1 MYSAPFKRF
10 DTLFDKSRHISL
22 TLACPLSTLAYLAM
36 LLLLLVYYLVQGAF
50 IDATPIPS
58 IYNRSLTENHCTDLS
73 HCRTIWG
80 IIWSCLTTVF
90 LCTWVAVHPNVPCPK
105 KRKENNWIERH
116 LWNPLLSFAEHRI
129 PLFVWTLFVPEY
141 VLGWAIR
148 QLISAR
154 KIAHQPENKS
164 EFSALGQFL
173 FNSNFSE

>member
-10 DTLFDKSRHISL
+10 DTLFNKSRHISL

-36 LLLLLVYYLVQGAF
+36 LFLLFVYYLVQGAF
-50 IDATPIPS
+50 IDANPIPS

-141 VLGWAIR
+141 MLGWAIR